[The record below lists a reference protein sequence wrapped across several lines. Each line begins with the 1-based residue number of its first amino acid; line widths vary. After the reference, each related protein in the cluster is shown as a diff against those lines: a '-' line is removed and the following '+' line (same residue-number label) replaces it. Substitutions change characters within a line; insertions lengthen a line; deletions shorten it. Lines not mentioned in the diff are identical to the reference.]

1 MSPVYILAKSIS
13 DVAEVDPW
21 KKEFEYE
28 LRHGIPSL
36 KGINDLSISGE
47 MELFGILVIILLFLG
62 MMSAAAGVVWKR
74 SNHKKKQ
81 ATRNMKWEENEF
93 YTSEKSENEGF
104 EVNGFIGDDS
114 RLPMWLKLRK
124 EMIFPKE
131 SIEKMHQI
139 GSGQFGA
146 VFKGT
151 FNPGN
156 AK

>member
-1 MSPVYILAKSIS
+1 MSNFMYPNYILAKSIS
-13 DVAEVDPW
+13 DEQAMDPTW
-21 KKEFEYE
+21 IRGSYE
-28 LRHGIPSL
+28 PSSRGFSL
-36 KGINDLSISGE
+36 SGE
-47 MELFGILVIILLFLG
+47 MELFGILLILLLFLS
-62 MMSAAAGVVWKR
+62 MISAAAGLLWKR
-74 SNHKKKQ
+74 SVLKKKQ
-81 ATRNMKWEENEF
+81 ARRNMKWEENDF
-93 YTSEKSENEGF
+93 YTSENSKDEGF
-104 EVNGFIGDDS
+104 EVNDFVGDDS

-131 SIEKMHQI
+131 SIEKMQQI

>member
-1 MSPVYILAKSIS
+1 MYPNHILAKSIT
-13 DVAEVDPW
+13 DEVGGLPPDDLSRW
-21 KKEFEYE
+21 KN
-28 LRHGIPSL
+28 L
-36 KGINDLSISGE
+36 KGWKATKRNEFSISGE

>member
-1 MSPVYILAKSIS
+1 
-13 DVAEVDPW
+13 
-21 KKEFEYE
+21 
-28 LRHGIPSL
+28 
-36 KGINDLSISGE
+36 

-74 SNHKKKQ
+74 SNRKKKQ

-104 EVNGFIGDDS
+104 EVNGFLGDDS

>member
-1 MSPVYILAKSIS
+1 MSPIYILAKSIS
-13 DVAEVDPW
+13 DVPGGLTLEELNPW
-21 KKEFEYE
+21 RATQINEF
-28 LRHGIPSL
+28 G
-36 KGINDLSISGE
+36 ISGE
-47 MELFGILVIILLFLG
+47 MKLFGIPLIILLFLG
-62 MMSAAAGVVWKR
+62 IMLAAAGLVWKR

-81 ATRNMKWEENEF
+81 ATRNMKWEENKF
-93 YTSEKSENEGF
+93 YTCENSKNEGF
-104 EVNGFIGDDS
+104 EDNDFVGDDS
-114 RLPMWLKLRK
+114 TLPMWLKLRK